1 MKETKGLIYKY
12 NFQNANHSIKQ
23 EAKLYLG
30 N

>member
-12 NFQNANHSIKQ
+12 NFQNANHPTKQ
-23 EAKLYLG
+23 ETKLYLG